1 MTQAIEKK
9 QYVAPDLTV
18 CINALDVIRTSGVV
32 TGAKYLN
39 DWNVMD
45 DNAENI

>member
-1 MTQAIEKK
+1 MTQATGKK
-9 QYVAPDLTV
+9 QYVAPDFTV
-18 CINALDVIRTSGVV
+18 CINALDVIRTSVV

-45 DNAENI
+45 DNVEKM

>member
-1 MTQAIEKK
+1 MTQTTGKK

-18 CINALDVIRTSGVV
+18 CINALDVIRTSVV

-45 DNAENI
+45 DNAENV

>member
-1 MTQAIEKK
+1 MTQATGKK
-9 QYVAPDLTV
+9 QSVAPDFTV
-18 CINALDVIRTSGVV
+18 CINALDVIRTSVV

>member
-18 CINALDVIRTSGVV
+18 CINALDVIRTSVV

-45 DNAENI
+45 DNAENV

>member
-1 MTQAIEKK
+1 MTQATGKK

-18 CINALDVIRTSGVV
+18 CIIALDVIRTSVV

-45 DNAENI
+45 DNTEKM